1 MAAKFKNKF
10 EEYKPGAQHTI
21 VLLIMIVG
29 FFCLFQ
35 FIVIPNAV
43 GVFINALFAPYGE
56 MLDKTGFKEFEG
68 GVWASVSKDNDNQN
82 YTNTKINADL
92 ITKEYIFD
100 CSWEERSTAIHGY
113 SKKSNEFFFKCPKFG
128 DYPVLLEP
136 WVCFWVLALVL
147 GVVCGLII
155 SLFMPIGIGYMS
167 ALCYGQIYATE
178 VKLRLQTGF
187 TDRIVELLVMPD
199 EQFRNTDNNEVRSV
213 FRTVWDRTVTEDLA
227 SAHIM
232 QTFDDIYY
240 DEVDQVAFRNEIIYK
255 RIKEF
260 YSDFLLKEIEDTK
273 AGIKWSENHL
283 LILSGL
289 RLYMSHHF
297 CEKYQNIV
305 TGLAYGGAAFLIVA
319 IGIRGLKFI
328 PADKPSIIF
337 LAIILEFS
345 MLALM
350 AVTLVFTEGEERM
363 DKIMKKMED
372 ANKSSLETQRTQA
385 EDMHML
391 TNALVGQTSALIK
404 DRVEKAIE
412 EFMTSNDEVEKK
424 IAGAVA
430 DKILVSLRSNREM
443 EYKK

>member
-1 MAAKFKNKF
+1 
-10 EEYKPGAQHTI
+10 
-21 VLLIMIVG
+21 VG
-29 FFCLFQ
+29 
-35 FIVIPNAV
+35 
-43 GVFINALFAPYGE
+43 Y
-56 MLDKTGFKEFEG
+56 KEFKD
-68 GVWASVSKDNDNQN
+68 GVWASVPKDMDNQN
-82 YTNTKINADL
+82 YINTEVSAEL

-100 CSWEERSTAIHGY
+100 YSWLPRNTATHGY
-113 SKKSNEFFFKCPKFG
+113 SKKAHEFYSKCPKLG
-128 DYPVLLEP
+128 DFPVIIEP
-136 WVCFWVLALVL
+136 WLCLWVLALVIAIVL
-147 GVVCGLII
+147 SLLITMV
-155 SLFMPIGIGYMS
+155 MPIGIGYMA
-167 ALCYGQIYATE
+167 ALFYGQIYATE

-199 EQFRNTDNNEVRSV
+199 DQFRNVDTNEARSV
-213 FRTVWDRTVTEDLA
+213 FRTIWDRTVTEDLA
-227 SAHIM
+227 SAHVL
-232 QTFDDIYY
+232 QNFDDIYY
-240 DEVDQVAFRNEIIYK
+240 DEVDHLAFRNEIIYK

-260 YSDFLLKEIEDTK
+260 YSDFLLTEIEDTK
-273 AGIKWSENHL
+273 AGIRWSENHL
-283 LILSGL
+283 LIMAGL

-297 CEKYQNIV
+297 CEKYQNVV
-305 TGLAYGGAAFLIVA
+305 TGMAYGGAAFLIVA

-345 MLALM
+345 MLVLM
-350 AVTLVFTEGEERM
+350 AITLVYTEGEERM

-372 ANKSSLETQRTQA
+372 ANKSSLETQRLQA

-430 DKILVSLRSNREM
+430 DKILVSLRSNREL

>member
-1 MAAKFKNKF
+1 MAAKSKRKF
-10 EEYKPGAQHTI
+10 EEYKPGAQHLV
-21 VLLIMIVG
+21 VLLVMIVS

-35 FIVIPNAV
+35 FVIIPTAV
-43 GVFINALFAPYGE
+43 GAFINSLFAPYGE
-56 MLDKTGFKEFEG
+56 MLEKTGFKEFKD
-68 GVWASVSKDNDNQN
+68 GVWASVPKDNDNVN
-82 YTNTKINADL
+82 YTNVEISTDL

-100 CSWEERSTAIHGY
+100 RSWEARSTAIHGY
-113 SKKSNEFFFKCPKFG
+113 SKKPNEFFFKCPKFG

-136 WVCFWVLALVL
+136 WVCLWLLALVIGAL
-147 GVVCGLII
+147 ISLII
-155 SLFMPIGIGYMS
+155 SMFLPIGVGYMA
-167 ALCYGQIYATE
+167 ALFYGQIYATE

-187 TDRIVELLVMPD
+187 TDRIIELLVMPD
-199 EQFRNTDNNEVRSV
+199 EHFRSVDHNEVRSV
-213 FRTVWDRTVTEDLA
+213 FRTIWDRTVTEDLA
-227 SAHIM
+227 ATHVM
-232 QTFDDIYY
+232 QNFDDIYY
-240 DEVDQVAFRNEIIYK
+240 DEVDHVVFRNEIIYK

-273 AGIKWSENHL
+273 AGIRWSENHFL
-283 LILSGL
+283 VLGGL
-289 RLYMSHHF
+289 TLYMSHHF
-297 CEKYQNIV
+297 CEKYQSVV

-337 LAIILEFS
+337 LAIILEFA
-345 MLALM
+345 MLSLM
-350 AVTLVFTEGEERM
+350 AITLIFTEGEERM

-372 ANKSSLETQRTQA
+372 ANKSLLGTQRTQA

-430 DKILVSLRSNREM
+430 DKILVSLRSNREL
-443 EYKK
+443 EYQK

>member
-1 MAAKFKNKF
+1 MAAKSKKQF
-10 EEYKPGAQHTI
+10 EEYQPGAQHLV

-35 FIVIPNAV
+35 FVVIPTAL
-43 GVFINALFAPYGE
+43 GTFINSLFAPYGE
-56 MLDKTGFKEFEG
+56 MLDKTGFKEFND
-68 GVWASVSKDNDNQN
+68 GVLASVPKDADNQN
-82 YTNTKINADL
+82 YTNVEINADL

-100 CSWEERSTAIHGY
+100 YSWKERKTVEHGY
-113 SKKSNEFFFKCPKFG
+113 AKGANEFYFKCPKLG
-128 DYPVLLEP
+128 ESAIILEP
-136 WVCFWVLALVL
+136 WVCLWLLALVL
-147 GVVCGLII
+147 AIVSALLI
-155 SLFMPIGIGYMS
+155 SMFMPIGIGYMS
-167 ALCYGQIYATE
+167 ALFYGQIYATE

-187 TDRIVELLVMPD
+187 TNRIIDLLVMPD
-199 EQFRNTDNNEVRSV
+199 EQFRNVDSNEARSA
-213 FRTVWDRTVTEDLA
+213 FRTIWDRTVTEDLA
-227 SAHIM
+227 SAHTM

-240 DEVDQVAFRNEIIYK
+240 DEVDNVVFRNEIIYK

-273 AGIKWSENHL
+273 AGIRWADNHL
-283 LILSGL
+283 LFFNGL
-289 RLYMSHHF
+289 TLYMSHHF
-297 CEKYQNIV
+297 CEKYQNTV
-305 TGLAYGGAAFLIVA
+305 TGMAYGGAAFLIVF

-328 PADKPSIIF
+328 PADKPSFIF

-345 MLALM
+345 MLMLM
-350 AVTLVFTEGEERM
+350 AITLLFTEGEERM

-372 ANKSSLETQRTQA
+372 ANKSSLETQRVQA

-430 DKILVSLRSNREM
+430 DKILVSLRSNREL